1 MRGSRVGGT
10 EWIGWVWGG
19 ERVDY
24 VVVEYT
30 QPGIEEGATSLV
42 EGAGERDLGG
52 SVGC

>member
-1 MRGSRVGGT
+1 MGGT

-30 QPGIEEGATSLV
+30 QPGIEEGGTSWWR
-42 EGAGERDLGG
+42 GRARDLGG

>member
-1 MRGSRVGGT
+1 MRGCERIESGRE

-30 QPGIEEGATSLV
+30 QPGIEEGGTSWW
-42 EGAGERDLGG
+42 RGG
-52 SVGC
+52 